1 MPEVVIS
8 NTSPIFYLHRLR
20 LLGLLQELYQK
31 IIIPKAV
38 VAELEAGRRQ
48 GEEVPEIDNYEWI
61 EIRTIQS
68 PQILGLSTD
77 FGSGEAEVLAL
88 ALEESDSLVIID
100 EKLAR
105 KIARLRGLR
114 VTGTAG
120 VLLKAKQEGHIR
132 EVKPFLD
139 RLQEIHFHLSDNVR
153 TLILSKAEES

>member
-20 LLGLLQELYQK
+20 LLDLLQKLYQK
-31 IIIPKAV
+31 IIVPKAV

-48 GEEVPEIDNYEWI
+48 GEDVPEIDSYEWI
-61 EIRTIQS
+61 ETQTIRS

-77 FGSGEAEVLAL
+77 FGSGETEVLAL

-100 EKLAR
+100 ERLAR
-105 KIARLRGLR
+105 QIARLRGLR

-120 VLLKAKQEGHIR
+120 VLLKAKQEGYISA
-132 EVKPFLD
+132 VKPLLD

-153 TLILSKAEES
+153 TLILSKAEE

>member
-20 LLGLLQELYQK
+20 LLDLLQKLYQE

-38 VAELEAGRRQ
+38 VAELEVGRRQ
-48 GEEVPEIDNYEWI
+48 GEDVPEIDSYEWI
-61 EIRTIQS
+61 ETRAIQS

-77 FGSGEAEVLAL
+77 FGSGETEVLAL
-88 ALEESDSLVIID
+88 ALEESESLVIID

-132 EVKPFLD
+132 AVKPFLD
-139 RLQEIHFHLSDNVR
+139 QLQELHFHLSDNVR
-153 TLILSKAEES
+153 SLILSKAEE

>member
-20 LLGLLQELYQK
+20 RLDLLQKLYQE
-31 IIIPKAV
+31 IIVPKAV

-48 GEEVPEIDNYEWI
+48 GEDVPAIDSYEWI
-61 EIRTIQS
+61 KIRAIRS

-77 FGSGEAEVLAL
+77 FGLGETEVLAL

-105 KIARLRGLR
+105 RIARLRGLR

-120 VLLKAKQEGHIR
+120 VLLKAKQEGHILA
-132 EVKPFLD
+132 VKPFLD

-153 TLILSKAEES
+153 TLILSIAEE

>member
-20 LLGLLQELYQK
+20 RLGLLQELYQK

-38 VAELEAGRRQ
+38 VEELETGRRQ
-48 GEEVPEIDNYEWI
+48 GEDVPEIDNYEWI

-120 VLLKAKQEGHIR
+120 VLLKAKQEGHIQ

>member
-20 LLGLLQELYQK
+20 LLDLLQELYQK

-38 VAELEAGRRQ
+38 VAELEIGRRQ
-48 GEEVPEIDNYEWI
+48 GEDVPEIDNYEWI
-61 EIRTIQS
+61 ETRAIRS

-88 ALEESDSLVIID
+88 ALEVSESLVIID

-132 EVKPFLD
+132 AVKPFLD
-139 RLQEIHFHLSDNVR
+139 RLQEIHFYLSDNVR
-153 TLILSKAEES
+153 ALILSKAEE

>member
-20 LLGLLQELYQK
+20 HLDLLQKLYQE
-31 IIIPKAV
+31 IIVPKAV

-48 GEEVPEIDNYEWI
+48 GEDVPAIDSYEWI
-61 EIRTIQS
+61 KIRAIRS

-77 FGSGEAEVLAL
+77 FGLGETEVLAL

-120 VLLKAKQEGHIR
+120 VLLKAKQEGHILA
-132 EVKPFLD
+132 VKPFLD

-153 TLILSKAEES
+153 TLILSIAEE

>member
-31 IIIPKAV
+31 IIVPRAV

-48 GEEVPEIDNYEWI
+48 GEDVPEIDSYEWI
-61 EIRTIQS
+61 ETRAIRS

-120 VLLKAKQEGHIR
+120 VLLKAKQERHIR
-132 EVKPFLD
+132 AVKPFLD

-153 TLILSKAEES
+153 TLILSKAEE

>member
-20 LLGLLQELYQK
+20 RLDLLQKLYQE
-31 IIIPKAV
+31 IIVPKAV

-48 GEEVPEIDNYEWI
+48 GEDVPEIDSYEWI
-61 EIRTIQS
+61 KIRAIRS

-77 FGSGEAEVLAL
+77 FGPGETEVLAL
-88 ALEESDSLVIID
+88 ALEESDSLAIID

-120 VLLKAKQEGHIR
+120 VLLKAKQEGHILA
-132 EVKPFLD
+132 VKPFID

-153 TLILSKAEES
+153 TLILSIAEE

>member
-20 LLGLLQELYQK
+20 RLDLLQKLYQEV
-31 IIIPKAV
+31 IVPKAV
-38 VAELEAGRRQ
+38 VAELEAGRKQ
-48 GEEVPEIDNYEWI
+48 GEDVPAIDSYEWI
-61 EIRTIQS
+61 KIRAIRS
-68 PQILGLSTD
+68 PQIMGLSTD
-77 FGSGEAEVLAL
+77 FGPGETEVLAL

-105 KIARLRGLR
+105 RIARLRGLR

-120 VLLKAKQEGHIR
+120 ILLKAKQKGHILA
-132 EVKPFLD
+132 VKPFLD

-153 TLILSKAEES
+153 TLILSTAEE

>member
-20 LLGLLQELYQK
+20 LLDLLQELYQK

-38 VAELEAGRRQ
+38 VAELEIGRRQ
-48 GEEVPEIDNYEWI
+48 GEDVPEIDNYEWI
-61 EIRTIQS
+61 ETRAIRSSQV
-68 PQILGLSTD
+68 LRLSTD

-88 ALEESDSLVIID
+88 ALEELDSLVIID

-132 EVKPFLD
+132 AVKPFLD

-153 TLILSKAEES
+153 KAEE

>member
-8 NTSPIFYLHRLR
+8 NTSPIFYFHRLR
-20 LLGLLQELYQK
+20 RLDLLQKLYQE
-31 IIIPKAV
+31 IIVPKAV

-48 GEEVPEIDNYEWI
+48 GEDVPEIDSYEWI
-61 EIRTIQS
+61 KIRAIRS

-77 FGSGEAEVLAL
+77 FGPGETEVLAL
-88 ALEESDSLVIID
+88 GLEESDSLVLID

-120 VLLKAKQEGHIR
+120 VLLKAKQEGHILA
-132 EVKPFLD
+132 VKPFID

-153 TLILSKAEES
+153 TLILSIAEE

>member
-20 LLGLLQELYQK
+20 LLALLQKLYQE
-31 IIIPKAV
+31 IIVPKAV

-48 GEEVPEIDNYEWI
+48 GEDVPEIDGYEWI
-61 EIRTIQS
+61 ETRAIRS

-77 FGSGEAEVLAL
+77 FGPGETEVLAL

-105 KIARLRGLR
+105 RIARL
-114 VTGTAG
+114 
-120 VLLKAKQEGHIR
+120 
-132 EVKPFLD
+132 
-139 RLQEIHFHLSDNVR
+139 
-153 TLILSKAEES
+153 

>member
-20 LLGLLQELYQK
+20 LLDLLQELYQK
-31 IIIPKAV
+31 IIVPKAV
-38 VAELEAGRRQ
+38 VTELETGRRQ
-48 GEEVPEIDNYEWI
+48 GEDVPEIDNYEWI
-61 EIRTIQS
+61 ETRAIRS

-120 VLLKAKQEGHIR
+120 VLLKAKQEGYISA
-132 EVKPFLD
+132 VKPFLD
-139 RLQEIHFHLSDNVR
+139 QLQEMQFHLSDNVR
-153 TLILSKAEES
+153 TLILSKAEE

>member
-8 NTSPIFYLHRLR
+8 NTSPVFYLHRLR
-20 LLGLLQELYQK
+20 LLDLLQKLYQK

-38 VAELEAGRRQ
+38 VAELEVGRRQ
-48 GEEVPEIDNYEWI
+48 GEDVPEIDKYEWI
-61 EIRTIQS
+61 ETRAIQS

-77 FGSGEAEVLAL
+77 FGSGETEVLAL
-88 ALEESDSLVIID
+88 ALEESESLVIVD

-132 EVKPFLD
+132 AVKPFLD
-139 RLQEIHFHLSDNVR
+139 RLQELHFHLSDNVR
-153 TLILSKAEES
+153 ALILSKAEE

>member
-20 LLGLLQELYQK
+20 LLDLLQELYQK

-38 VAELEAGRRQ
+38 VAELEIGRRQ
-48 GEEVPEIDNYEWI
+48 GEDVPEIDNYKWI
-61 EIRTIQS
+61 ETRAIRSSQV
-68 PQILGLSTD
+68 LRLSTD

-88 ALEESDSLVIID
+88 ALEELDSLVIID

-132 EVKPFLD
+132 AVKPFLD

-153 TLILSKAEES
+153 DLILSKAEE

>member
-20 LLGLLQELYQK
+20 LLDLLQKLYQE
-31 IIIPKAV
+31 IIVPKAV
-38 VAELEAGRRQ
+38 VSELEAGRRQ
-48 GEEVPEIDNYEWI
+48 GEDVPAIDSYEWI
-61 EIRTIQS
+61 KIRAIRS

-77 FGSGEAEVLAL
+77 FGPGETEVLAL

-120 VLLKAKQEGHIR
+120 VLLKAKQEGHILA
-132 EVKPFLD
+132 VKPFLD

-153 TLILSKAEES
+153 TLILSIAEE

>member
-20 LLGLLQELYQK
+20 HLDLLQKLYQE
-31 IIIPKAV
+31 IIVPKAV

-48 GEEVPEIDNYEWI
+48 GEDVPAIDSYEWI
-61 EIRTIQS
+61 KIRAIRS

-77 FGSGEAEVLAL
+77 FGLGETEVLAL

-105 KIARLRGLR
+105 KIARPRFACNGHSR
-114 VTGTAG
+114 CITQS
-120 VLLKAKQEGHIR
+120 QEGHILA
-132 EVKPFLD
+132 VD
-139 RLQEIHFHLSDNVR
+139 RFTFSPQR
-153 TLILSKAEES
+153 

>member
-20 LLGLLQELYQK
+20 LLDLLQELYQK
-31 IIIPKAV
+31 IVIPKAV
-38 VAELEAGRRQ
+38 VAELETGRRQ
-48 GEEVPEIDNYEWI
+48 GEDVPEIANYEWI
-61 EIRTIQS
+61 ETRAIQS

-77 FGSGEAEVLAL
+77 FGSGETEVLAL
-88 ALEESDSLVIID
+88 ALDESESLVIID

-120 VLLKAKQEGHIR
+120 VLLKAKQEGYISA
-132 EVKPFLD
+132 VKPFLD
-139 RLQEIHFHLSDNVR
+139 QLQEIHFHLSDNVR
-153 TLILSKAEES
+153 TLILSKAGE

>member
-20 LLGLLQELYQK
+20 RLDLLKKLYQE
-31 IIIPKAV
+31 IIVPKAV

-48 GEEVPEIDNYEWI
+48 GEDVPELDNYEWI
-61 EIRTIQS
+61 KIRAIRS

-77 FGSGEAEVLAL
+77 FGPGETEVLAL

-120 VLLKAKQEGHIR
+120 ILLKAKQEGHILA
-132 EVKPFLD
+132 VKPFID
-139 RLQEIHFHLSDNVR
+139 QLQDIHFHLSDNVR
-153 TLILSKAEES
+153 TLILSIAEE

>member
-20 LLGLLQELYQK
+20 RLDLLQKLYQE
-31 IIIPKAV
+31 IIVPKAV

-48 GEEVPEIDNYEWI
+48 GEDVPEIDSYEWI
-61 EIRTIQS
+61 KIRAIRS

-77 FGSGEAEVLAL
+77 FGPGETEVLAL

-105 KIARLRGLR
+105 KIARLRDLR

-120 VLLKAKQEGHIR
+120 VLLKAKQEGHILA
-132 EVKPFLD
+132 VKPFID

-153 TLILSKAEES
+153 TLILSIAEE

>member
-20 LLGLLQELYQK
+20 RLDLLQKLYQE
-31 IIIPKAV
+31 IIVPKAV

-48 GEEVPEIDNYEWI
+48 GEDVPAIDRYEWI
-61 EIRTIQS
+61 KIRAIRS

-77 FGSGEAEVLAL
+77 FGPGETEVLAL

-120 VLLKAKQEGHIR
+120 VLLKAKQEGHILA
-132 EVKPFLD
+132 VKPFLD

-153 TLILSKAEES
+153 ALILSTAEE

>member
-20 LLGLLQELYQK
+20 RLDLLQKLYQE
-31 IIIPKAV
+31 IIVPKAV

-48 GEEVPEIDNYEWI
+48 GEDVPEIDSYEWI
-61 EIRTIQS
+61 KIRAIRS

-77 FGSGEAEVLAL
+77 FGPGETEVLAL

-105 KIARLRGLR
+105 KIARLRDLR

-120 VLLKAKQEGHIR
+120 VLLKAKQEGHILA
-132 EVKPFLD
+132 VKPFLD

-153 TLILSKAEES
+153 TLILSIAEE

>member
-20 LLGLLQELYQK
+20 LLDLLQKLYQE
-31 IIIPKAV
+31 IIVPKTV

-48 GEEVPEIDNYEWI
+48 GEDVPAIDSYEWI
-61 EIRTIQS
+61 KIRAIRS

-77 FGSGEAEVLAL
+77 FGPGETEVLAL

-105 KIARLRGLR
+105 KIARLRDLR

-120 VLLKAKQEGHIR
+120 VLLKAKQEGHILA
-132 EVKPFLD
+132 VKPLLD

-153 TLILSKAEES
+153 TLILSIAEE

>member
-20 LLGLLQELYQK
+20 LLDLLQKLYQE
-31 IIIPKAV
+31 IMVPKAV

-48 GEEVPEIDNYEWI
+48 GEDVPELDNYEWI
-61 EIRTIQS
+61 KIRAIRS

-77 FGSGEAEVLAL
+77 FGPGETEVLAL

-120 VLLKAKQEGHIR
+120 VLLKAKQEGHILA
-132 EVKPFLD
+132 VKPFLD

-153 TLILSKAEES
+153 TLILSIAEE

>member
-20 LLGLLQELYQK
+20 RLDLLQKLYQE
-31 IIIPKAV
+31 IIVPKAV

-48 GEEVPEIDNYEWI
+48 GEDVPELDNYEWI
-61 EIRTIQS
+61 KIRAIRS

-77 FGSGEAEVLAL
+77 FGLGETEVLAL

-120 VLLKAKQEGHIR
+120 VLLKAKQEGHILT
-132 EVKPFLD
+132 VKPFID

-153 TLILSKAEES
+153 TLILSIAEE